1 MRQCRVAGHTL
12 SRSSVVKMEDAAA
25 GYRMFRSRD
34 RMEIPSQTF
43 FKIDRILDTILL
55 SLNS

>member
-1 MRQCRVAGHTL
+1 
-12 SRSSVVKMEDAAA
+12 MEDAAA